1 MQIQCER
8 LILRSHLL
16 ISPISGAPG
25 CFEGTD
31 DCVISTNVINS
42 FFVLEQSGY
51 FHSSTAHPSA
61 PAHSSNFLHLSSV
74 ESLWNHA
81 ELWPHQLR
89 TLNTQQCNLPAPLA
103 RSFSHRARPCPSRMC
118 GISRAITTHVNRLL
132 CSMMRRF
139 MLISERRASSSLL
152 FSSLGRVWRCDGMAS

>member
-1 MQIQCER
+1 MQIRCAKL
-8 LILRSHLL
+8 LILKILE
-16 ISPISGAPG
+16 APG
-25 CFEGTD
+25 CVEGTD

-51 FHSSTAHPSA
+51 FHSSTAHPSS
-61 PAHSSNFLHLSSV
+61 PARLSNFLHLSSV

-81 ELWPHQLR
+81 ECWPHQLR

-103 RSFSHRARPCPSRMC
+103 RSFSHRARPSRMC

-132 CSMMRRF
+132 CSI
-139 MLISERRASSSLL
+139 MLLSERRASSSLL
-152 FSSLGRVWRCDGMAS
+152 FSLVVGLEMLAWLRSKQIAHRV